1 MSEKKKVVIR
11 PLEELEA
18 EMIRVTDKY
27 LIAVTKYDYQVRE
40 KGNRSS
46 LAYFGKFANAVS
58 YIRDE
63 LIREGLQESRN
74 LFDAVKVFNDA
85 DRQFEN
91 VVKDVFPEYEVRKI
105 K

>member
-1 MSEKKKVVIR
+1 
-11 PLEELEA
+11 
-18 EMIRVTDKY
+18 MIRVTDKY

-40 KGNRSS
+40 KGVEGT

-63 LIREGLQESRN
+63 LIREGLKDARN
-74 LFDAVKVFNDA
+74 LFEAVKVFNDA
-85 DRQFEN
+85 DRQFEDI
-91 VVKDVFPEYEVRKI
+91 VKNVFPEYELHKI